1 MKPTINLFYK
11 TSFLSFVTLFIFC
24 LGTTSLWAQKFGI
37 KTYAGYH
44 LAQNPNNSFN
54 QTSFERAA
62 GGTDMQYSSV
72 KVRWTSGAAA
82 GIGFYCQL
90 KPFLAL
96 ELGAQYLHGTKS
108 EIYNKRVVENVGEAN
123 LINTYYTR
131 MVFLNPSL
139 VLSLPQTKY
148 TPYARVGLVLGFG
161 NYQRELEDASNLNGG
176 VFNIVRQ
183 TTKVY
188 GGMATG
194 YQAALGVRCPIKKAW
209 SVFGEWQFQMI
220 NYAPKRSEITA
231 YTINGNNALGGLSTR
246 QRETEFVKN
255 LDFPSGGTGTF
266 NENEPAKSLSF
277 GLPFSNT
284 GLQIGVSYTF
294 GN

>member
-11 TSFLSFVTLFIFC
+11 TSLLSYVMLFIFC
-24 LGTTSLWAQKFGI
+24 LSTTSLWAQKLSI

-54 QTSFERAA
+54 QTTFERAT
-62 GGTDMQYSSV
+62 GGTDMQYSV
-72 KVRWTSGAAA
+72 GKVRWTSGIAA
-82 GIGFYCQL
+82 GIGFNYQL

-96 ELGAQYLHGTKS
+96 ELGAQYLHGAKS
-108 EIYNKRVVENVGEAN
+108 ELYNKRVVENVGEAN
-123 LINTYYTR
+123 LIYTYYTR

-176 VFNIVRQ
+176 VSNIVLQ
-183 TTKVY
+183 TAKVY

-194 YQAALGVRCPIKKAW
+194 YQAALGVRCSIKKSW

-220 NYAPKRSEITA
+220 NYAPKRSEITS

-255 LDFPSGGTGTF
+255 LDFPSDGFGTF
-266 NENEPAKSLSF
+266 NENEPTKSLAYS
-277 GLPFSNT
+277 LPFSNM
-284 GLQIGVSYTF
+284 GLQVGVCYSF
-294 GN
+294 